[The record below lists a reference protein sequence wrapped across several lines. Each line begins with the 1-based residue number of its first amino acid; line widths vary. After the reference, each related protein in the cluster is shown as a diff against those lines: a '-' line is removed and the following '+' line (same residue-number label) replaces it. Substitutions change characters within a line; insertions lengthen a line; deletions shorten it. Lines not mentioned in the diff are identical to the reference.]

1 MAHPAFSSDEFAQVV
16 LDAAPDAIV
25 VVDEHGLILRAN
37 DRATTLF
44 GYAREEL
51 VGRPMEL
58 LVPNARRGAHS
69 RLRGGYLSSPR
80 LRPMGAGADLSAL
93 RQDGSECPVDIMLSP
108 AVMGGRPVVIAAV
121 RDVSELRAAQGAL
134 REREARL
141 RAIFESEPECVKIL
155 ALDGTLL
162 EMNAAGL
169 GMIEAESIDHV
180 RHHCVYPLV
189 VPEHRD
195 AFMALVERVFRGE
208 SGSLTFEVVG
218 LRGTRRW
225 LETHA
230 TPLRDEKS
238 EVTAFIGITRDVT
251 DSRRT
256 ARRLAQLNRTYAV
269 MSDVNKLIVR
279 ERDPRAVLQGACRI
293 VVERGGLLM
302 AWVGLEPPAGGGL
315 QIAAQAG
322 ASPDTIALLEY
333 MFRNPEQG
341 CVFTA
346 RALEL
351 GQLSVCND
359 IQQDPRTRPWR
370 DAALTRGYRSMVS
383 LPLTLAQRLVGT
395 FNLYAAEPGF
405 FDADELR
412 LLDELATDL
421 GFALEVSEREG
432 ERHRAESAL
441 RASEERFRELAET
454 IEDVFWVTEP
464 ASGRMLYVS
473 PAYERIWG
481 RSRQALYDAP
491 NEWFAAVH
499 PDDRNI
505 AAGDGGPTLDGIGA
519 DREYRII
526 RPDGE
531 VRWIRDRVFKV
542 HAESGE
548 VVREV
553 GVARDLTERRRLED
567 QLRRSQTLEA
577 TGQLAAGV
585 AHDFNNILTVILG
598 GCEVTEAALEPDSP
612 ARLDV
617 RQMAEAAR
625 RGASLTRQLL
635 AFTRQQ
641 AISPTVLDLKAHLRG
656 VVGIL
661 RRTIPESIS
670 LDVVADDN
678 RWPVLMDPAQ
688 IDQVVLN
695 LAVNARDA
703 MPDGGAITIRVDDV
717 LLDAAQCAGR
727 VGLPPGDYVRLSVI
741 DTGHGMDADTLA
753 RLFEPFFTTK
763 SEDRGTGL
771 GMPSVYGIVTQNRGH
786 IEVASEVGHGTRVDI
801 HLPRADALQS
811 AAAVESARPAA
822 GHGTVLLVEDNEL
835 VRRVTRRMLE
845 SLGYR
850 VLEASDPVAAL
861 AESDRIG
868 EEIDLLLTDVVMPG
882 MDGMTLA
889 ESIRARRPH
898 VRTLCMSGYA
908 PGNLFDAGGI
918 VPDGQPYLQ
927 KPFELHALATAVRKA
942 LGSTPDPSVV
952 A

>member
-25 VVDEHGLILRAN
+25 VVDDHGLIIRAN

-51 VGRPMEL
+51 VGQPMEL
-58 LVPNARRGAHS
+58 LVPQARRGAPS
-69 RLRGGYLSSPR
+69 RLRDGYLSSPR

-93 RQDGSECPVDIMLSP
+93 RKDGSECPVDIMLSP
-108 AVMGGRPVVIAAV
+108 AVMAGRPVVIAAV

-141 RAIFESEPECVKIL
+141 RAIFESEPECVKML

-169 GMIEAESIDHV
+169 GMIEADSIDQV

-189 VPEHRD
+189 VAEHRD
-195 AFMALVERVFRGE
+195 AFMALVEWVFRGE
-208 SGSLTFEVVG
+208 SGSLSFEVVG
-218 LRGTRRW
+218 LKGARRW

-230 TPLRDEKS
+230 TPLRDDQG
-238 EVTAFIGITRDVT
+238 EVTALIGITRDVT

-279 ERDPRAVLQGACRI
+279 ERDPQALLQGACRI

-302 AWVGLEPPAGGGL
+302 AWIGLEP
-315 QIAAQAG
+315 QAG
-322 ASPDTIALLEY
+322 AGLQVAAHAGASSDTLAIVEQ
-333 MFRNPEQG
+333 MFRDPALG
-341 CVFTA
+341 CVFTL

-351 GQLSVCND
+351 GELAVCND
-359 IQQDPRTRPWR
+359 IQHDPRTSPWR
-370 DAALTRGYRSMVS
+370 DAALARGYRSMVS
-383 LPLTLAQRLVGT
+383 LPLTLSGRLVGT
-395 FNLYAAEPGF
+395 FNLYASEPGF

-412 LLDELATDL
+412 LLDELAADV
-421 GFALEVSEREG
+421 GFALEVSEREL

-454 IEDVFWVTEP
+454 IEDVFWVSEP
-464 ASGRMLYVS
+464 ATGRLLYVS
-473 PAYERIWG
+473 PAYEQVWG
-481 RSRQALYDAP
+481 RSRHTLYDSP
-491 NEWFAAVH
+491 KDWFLAVH
-499 PDDRNI
+499 PEDRDI
-505 AAGDGGPTLDGIGA
+505 AAGEGDATLDGIGA
-519 DREYRII
+519 DREYRIL

-531 VRWIRDRVFKV
+531 VRWIRDRAFKV
-542 HAESGE
+542 RSESGE

-598 GCEVTEAALEPDSP
+598 GCEVTEAALEAESP

-661 RRTIPESIS
+661 RRTIPESIA

-678 RWPVLMDPAQ
+678 QWPVLMDPAQ
-688 IDQVVLN
+688 VDQVVLN

-703 MPDGGAITIRVDDV
+703 MPEGGSLTIRVDDV
-717 LLDAAQCAGR
+717 SFDAARCAGR
-727 VGLPPGDYVRLSVI
+727 LGLQPGDYVRLAVI
-741 DTGHGMDADTLA
+741 DSGHGMDAETLA

-771 GMPSVYGIVTQNRGH
+771 GMPSVYGIVKQNRGY
-786 IEVASEVGHGTRVDI
+786 IEVASDVGQGTRVEI
-801 HLPRADALQS
+801 YLPRAAALQS
-811 AAAVESARPAA
+811 PAAAESARPVA

-850 VLEASDPVAAL
+850 VLEASDPVSAL
-861 AESDRIG
+861 AESDRMG

-882 MDGMTLA
+882 MDGMALA

-918 VPDGQPYLQ
+918 VPDAQPYLQ

-942 LGSTPDPSVV
+942 LGSAPDPTVV